1 MVGRAA
7 EVTAGVTRG
16 LIAAGAV
23 EPSGSATA
31 ATVRTA
37 EVPRARGCGT
47 GGGDRT
53 RKIGRNRRLPSSG
66 GDRSREMGWSP
77 RMLWSGSGISRGMG
91 RSRLLGREPGE
102 EACMAARPR
111 RWG

>member
-7 EVTAGVTRG
+7 EVTAGGTRG

-47 GGGDRT
+47 GGAT
-53 RKIGRNRRLPSSG
+53 EFARLAEAG
-66 GDRSREMGWSP
+66 GCRAA
-77 RMLWSGSGISRGMG
+77 
-91 RSRLLGREPGE
+91 
-102 EACMAARPR
+102 EAAEVAR
-111 RWG
+111 